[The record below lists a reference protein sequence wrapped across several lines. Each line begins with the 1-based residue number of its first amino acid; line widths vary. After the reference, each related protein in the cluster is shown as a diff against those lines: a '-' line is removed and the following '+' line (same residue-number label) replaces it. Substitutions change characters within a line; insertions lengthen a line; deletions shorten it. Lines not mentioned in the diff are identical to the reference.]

1 MAKLHPTPPTLP
13 CSVPIA
19 QKDAPPMSWRDA
31 VRRFAKNRSGATAM
45 EFTFVMIPM
54 IILLFGIIQFGG
66 ILFLKNDMQ
75 NAARDAARR
84 MAAGYM
90 CFDGGAV
97 QCGSHSANYVEDFA
111 CSYLSDWTSSF
122 DVTVSETDTV
132 DGTDMEVAITTD
144 MGAAAIVDLFG
155 LFQGRTLGANAILRR
170 EYEPES
176 PPPPC
181 P

>member
-1 MAKLHPTPPTLP
+1 MN
-13 CSVPIA
+13 
-19 QKDAPPMSWRDA
+19 WRET
-31 VRRFAKNRSGATAM
+31 VRRFARARKGATST
-45 EFTFVMIPM
+45 EFAIVMIPM

-84 MAAGYM
+84 MASGYM

-97 QCGSHSANYVEDFA
+97 QCGSQTSNHVEDYA
-111 CSYLSDWTSSF
+111 CSYLSDWQPTF
-122 DVTVSETDTV
+122 HVTVSETDTA
-132 DGTDMEVAITTD
+132 DGTDMQVAIETD

-155 LFQGRTLGANAILRR
+155 IFQGRTLSAHTILRR
-170 EYEPES
+170 EYESES
-176 PPPPC
+176 PLPPC

>member
-1 MAKLHPTPPTLP
+1 MN
-13 CSVPIA
+13 
-19 QKDAPPMSWRDA
+19 WRDA
-31 VRRFAKNRSGATAM
+31 VRRFAESRSGATAM

-54 IILLFGIIQFGG
+54 IVLLFGVIQFGG

-90 CFDGGAV
+90 CFDGAPV
-97 QCGSHSANYVEDFA
+97 QCGTQTVNHVEDFA
-111 CSYLSDWTSSF
+111 CSYLSDWPSTF
-122 DVTVSETDTV
+122 HIAVSETNTV
-132 DGTDMEVAITTD
+132 DGTDMHVAITTD

-155 LFQGRTLGANAILRR
+155 IFQGRTLSANTILRR

-176 PPPPC
+176 PLPPC

>member
-1 MAKLHPTPPTLP
+1 MT
-13 CSVPIA
+13 
-19 QKDAPPMSWRDA
+19 WRNA
-31 VRRFAKNRSGATAM
+31 VRCFSGDRSGATAM

-54 IILLFGIIQFGG
+54 IALVFGIIQFGG

-97 QCGSHSANYVEDFA
+97 QCGAQTPNYVEDFA
-111 CSYLSDWTSSF
+111 CSYLSDWTPTF

-132 DGTDMEVAITTD
+132 DGTDMEVTIRTD
-144 MGAAAIVDLFG
+144 MGAAAYVDLFG
-155 LFQGRTLGANAILRR
+155 IFQGRTLSATAILRR

-176 PPPPC
+176 PLPPC